1 MIAAIMGVQPHD
13 RLLSHGVLA
22 LWSGAVPPGDLA
34 AVRPH
39 LSQPRT
45 SLRDDAGRLHG
56 DSATLIAVSVTDVA
70 KSAAQRPEAILANLT
85 C

>member
-1 MIAAIMGVQPHD
+1 MIDFFLMACLRCGRGPSLPATWLPC
-13 RLLSHGVLA
+13 A
-22 LWSGAVPPGDLA
+22 LTFLN
-34 AVRPH
+34 
-39 LSQPRT
+39 PRT